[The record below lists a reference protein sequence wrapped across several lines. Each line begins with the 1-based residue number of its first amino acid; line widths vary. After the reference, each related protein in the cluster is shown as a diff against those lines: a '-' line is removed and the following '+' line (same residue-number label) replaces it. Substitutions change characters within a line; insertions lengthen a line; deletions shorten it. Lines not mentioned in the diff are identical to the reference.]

1 MSLTRE
7 KAQLMSASEI
17 DRTLVRLAHEILE
30 KTKDLDQLAFIGIR
44 RRGVPL
50 AQRLAQKI
58 EALEKRKIP
67 VGILDINLY
76 RDDLTTVD
84 IKPVVSAT
92 EIPFSVQGKD
102 IILMDDVLYTG
113 RTIRA
118 ALDALFD
125 HGRPA
130 RVQLLVL
137 IDRGHRELP
146 IEAQFVGRTVQTT
159 DIEIIEVKFQE
170 IDGMEKV
177 LLVRKV
183 ADGSEAVTRCPPDCS
198 ESKSWTAPRSK
209 PFWRAPRIFSPLQSQ
224 SLKKLDT
231 LRGKMIVNLFFEAST
246 RTRTSFEI
254 AAKRLGA
261 DAVSITASGSSVSKG
276 ESLVDTLNTLA
287 AMRPDAIVMRH
298 AASGAPHFLA
308 RHLPTPIINAGDG
321 THEHPT
327 QALLDARTILDR
339 RATLE
344 GLRVAII
351 GDIAHS
357 RVARSNVHLLSKFGA
372 EIVLCGPASLLP
384 RGTGAT
390 RARRAPHHRHA
401 ARPSA
406 TPT

>member
-17 DRTLVRLAHEILE
+17 DRTLVRLAHEVLE

-50 AQRLAQKI
+50 AQRLAAKI
-58 EALEKRKIP
+58 ETLEKRKIP

-146 IEAQFVGRTVQTT
+146 IEARFVGRVVQTT
-159 DIEIIEVKFQE
+159 SNEIIEVKFQE
-170 IDGMEKV
+170 IDSLEKV
-177 LLVRKV
+177 LLVEKV
-183 ADGSEAVTRCPPDCS
+183 ASE
-198 ESKSWTAPRSK
+198 
-209 PFWRAPRIFSPLQSQ
+209 
-224 SLKKLDT
+224 
-231 LRGKMIVNLFFEAST
+231 
-246 RTRTSFEI
+246 
-254 AAKRLGA
+254 
-261 DAVSITASGSSVSKG
+261 
-276 ESLVDTLNTLA
+276 
-287 AMRPDAIVMRH
+287 
-298 AASGAPHFLA
+298 
-308 RHLPTPIINAGDG
+308 
-321 THEHPT
+321 
-327 QALLDARTILDR
+327 
-339 RATLE
+339 
-344 GLRVAII
+344 VA
-351 GDIAHS
+351 
-357 RVARSNVHLLSKFGA
+357 
-372 EIVLCGPASLLP
+372 
-384 RGTGAT
+384 
-390 RARRAPHHRHA
+390 
-401 ARPSA
+401 
-406 TPT
+406 